1 MIHAHAHNTHTHT
14 RARARAH
21 THTHTH
27 SLTPLTPSHHP
38 PPSALVPHPSALIKR
53 LRVQYKNNMALGASA
68 QAITAMPDVRVV
80 RLLPTDEFMVLACDG
95 IWEVMTSQEVVDFVR
110 PRIVGRSGDTPLSSI
125 CEELCDACVASE
137 DEMNDPESDG
147 TGCDNMTVMIVV
159 FKQDAI
165 LRSAATKRAAL
176 EKQRSVVEGGGRK
189 HRRSSGTPSPQPY
202 MNSQSSHLLRPKR
215 IRLDSAHLP
224 LDP

>member
-1 MIHAHAHNTHTHT
+1 
-14 RARARAH
+14 
-21 THTHTH
+21 
-27 SLTPLTPSHHP
+27 
-38 PPSALVPHPSALIKR
+38 
-53 LRVQYKNNMALGASA
+53 VQYKNNMALGASA

-189 HRRSSGTPSPQPY
+189 HRRSSGSPSPQPY